1 MAMLPNSIPAKCSP
15 HTCRSHGGP
24 EKPCPPPRPLWAV
37 VPRPSELLPH
47 TTRMRARRAV
57 PRMEGAEAT
66 PQSSQ
71 HTGQPVT
78 LPGQAGSGKD
88 IKQPGPAQVPPPR
101 LRCWTPDHGFT
112 SDSPGSVLK
121 YSFDFIHFF
130 FSKVNDSEMNPPV
143 LLDAH
148 LPGKQ
153 NTEVWSWVH
162 DRRSPNGYLF
172 CKVQKGPPGMSR
184 QESRAQD
191 RTLWLARPRICI
203 PTSLTKK
210 TTEFKHVDLINEN
223 ARCKRLQAQPA
234 SGPAYWGRD
243 PMSRT
248 ALGPSL
254 SLPQEV
260 YEGWKTEPIVQM
272 RTPKSSKAR
281 LDSSSLPFP
290 VCAAQNSLR
299 D

>member
-1 MAMLPNSIPAKCSP
+1 
-15 HTCRSHGGP
+15 
-24 EKPCPPPRPLWAV
+24 
-37 VPRPSELLPH
+37 
-47 TTRMRARRAV
+47 
-57 PRMEGAEAT
+57 MEGAEAT

-78 LPGQAGSGKD
+78 LPGQARSGKH

-101 LRCWTPDHGFT
+101 LRCRTPDHGFT

-121 YSFDFIHFF
+121 YSFDLIHFF
-130 FSKVNDSEMNPPV
+130 FSKVNDSEMNPPI

-162 DRRSPNGYLF
+162 NDRRSPNRYLF

-184 QESRAQD
+184 QESRARD
-191 RTLWLARPRICI
+191 RTLWLARLSVRIPI
-203 PTSLTKK
+203 SLTKK
-210 TTEFKHVDLINEN
+210 TMEFKHVDLANEN
-223 ARCKRLQAQPA
+223 ARCKRVQAQPA
-234 SGPAYWGRD
+234 SGPAYWGWD

-260 YEGWKTEPIVQM
+260 YEGRKTEPIVQM
-272 RTPKSSKAR
+272 RTPKSSKGETGLLVLAF
-281 LDSSSLPFP
+281 SC
-290 VCAAQNSLR
+290 VCNTE
-299 D
+299 